1 MNRRSP
7 YGERGLKLLV
17 LSWHEGL
24 EESLSLRRAWI
35 EIPTGRSAWWCSTRR
50 SPYGERGLKYREF
63 PATPRSQWSL
73 SLRRAWIEI
82 PSLPHI
88 RMTVAV
94 ALLTENV
101 D

>member
-50 SPYGERGLKYREF
+50 SPYGERGLKYIEALQRR
-63 PATPRSQWSL
+63 PA
-73 SLRRAWIEI
+73 LRRSPYGERG
-82 PSLPHI
+82 LKF
-88 RMTVAV
+88 
-94 ALLTENV
+94 
-101 D
+101 

>member
-1 MNRRSP
+1 MFRRRSP
-7 YGERGLKLLV
+7 YGERGLKYRTPDRGMAV
-17 LSWHEGL
+17 MSRSPYGERGL
-24 EESLSLRRAWI
+24 KYRHGQVQRRR
-35 EIPTGRSAWWCSTRR
+35 ECR